1 MSRMCLEL
9 QESEPPQSWLNATG
23 HTAGQ
28 KQSYGPTGH
37 DPAAWCGH
45 SSLKHVRTQH
55 SKAFECSPLSTGAT
69 YSKTMLTLEP
79 YLYLKVKA
87 HLMSQQLKTLALS

>member
-1 MSRMCLEL
+1 MLLLTPLGKS
-9 QESEPPQSWLNATG
+9 
-23 HTAGQ
+23 
-28 KQSYGPTGH
+28 SYGPTGH
-37 DPAAWCGH
+37 DPAAWCAH

-55 SKAFECSPLSTGAT
+55 SKAFECSALRTGAT

-87 HLMSQQLKTLALS
+87 YLMSQQLKTLALS